1 MHALAW
7 LPSCPV
13 PGNFGRKV
21 KTVGVHMFTYQFPE
35 GPYLSTQNDSFVADL
50 PVTGTIHIYFF
61 YYDVPGTT

>member
-1 MHALAW
+1 
-7 LPSCPV
+7 
-13 PGNFGRKV
+13 
-21 KTVGVHMFTYQFPE
+21 MFTYQFPE